1 MEEPGDQALGVVGP
15 MLPGLSGFRI
25 LFLVVVDQPEPME
38 TVKDAV
44 LFGAQIE
51 YCHDSFPFFC

>member
-1 MEEPGDQALGVVGP
+1 

-25 LFLVVVDQPEPME
+25 LFLVVADQPEPME